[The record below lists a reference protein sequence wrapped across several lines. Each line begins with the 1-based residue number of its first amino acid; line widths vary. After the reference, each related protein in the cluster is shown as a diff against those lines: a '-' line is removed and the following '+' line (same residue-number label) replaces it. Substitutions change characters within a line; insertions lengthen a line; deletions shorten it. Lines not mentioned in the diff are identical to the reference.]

1 MKLCLTIGLL
11 AGPLLGA
18 KVGKPL
24 AQSVADGH
32 YDKGDLFIA
41 IDPSSFGDAD
51 IFRNLVFEHLSEVK
65 STVKSEGNDEI
76 RIPGERAHKERKKRL
91 REGLIIEN
99 GIWLKIN
106 DLCSKLNVKSDV

>member
-1 MKLCLTIGLL
+1 M

-41 IDPSSFGDAD
+41 IDPSSFGDTD
-51 IFRNLVFEHLSEVK
+51 VFRDSVFEHLYEVK
-65 STVKSEGNDEI
+65 SIAKSEGTDEI
-76 RIPGERAHKERKKRL
+76 RIPGERAYKERKRRL
-91 REGLIIEN
+91 QEGLTIEV
-99 GIWLKIN
+99 GIWNKIN
-106 DLCSKLNVKSDV
+106 VLCKELNVNCDV